1 MKEKNILDKL
11 TLIFQDVFDDE
22 DIYLDE
28 NTCSD
33 DIEEWNSLNHISL
46 ILEIQEKWNI
56 IIQPEQIVELTDVG
70 RFVSLIS
77 NHMNQEAFF

>member
-22 DIYLDE
+22 DICLDE

-56 IIQPEQIVELTDVG
+56 VIQPEQIVELTDVG